1 VAFLD
6 LFDVF
11 HIYISFCE
19 NMVSILSF
27 SFIIICILLSTL
39 QQSSSFTLTET
50 NSNIR
55 NTISTADNDNSK
67 RNFVNILSAQCSGKI
82 RKNKS
87 SMILQVLSSGEELV
101 STSIWEDLATF
112 LLKIQYPTV
121 TSNNNN
127 MMYPDLPEREKLR
140 RQLVTILRVG
150 LPSAASGLTAF
161 LFFPIISLGLA
172 DLFNNEEVL
181 FVLSTDSSQF
191 IQDMQVVVGFLF
203 SLLIGQTY
211 YFMYQQQESIYNALF
226 SEVSEAKSLL
236 EQSSLVCQ
244 GRGFYPQILR
254 SINQYVEEDLKKLR
268 SFEPAVLLSKK
279 PSDDP
284 LESIMYLTSVGLPGT
299 IYDTVRSLRQAR
311 AERLGALQ
319 RKLPQLHLTFLW
331 LLASL
336 ELLSFPVL
344 GAGVQTV
351 GGYNTLTV
359 EGIFFGVMASGVV
372 MVMLV
377 VYELYSPSGGAYNV
391 DGVLGVMVRGM
402 EEELDLRMKGDY
414 GINSLNPTAEKFNDG
429 GNEMVQLLVD
439 QKQEEL
445 GKVEDEEIAVKQ
457 SSRSRVNR
465 WLIKKCVGWLEE

>member
-1 VAFLD
+1 
-6 LFDVF
+6 
-11 HIYISFCE
+11 
-19 NMVSILSF
+19 MVSILSF
-27 SFIIICILLSTL
+27 SYIIICILLSTL

-55 NTISTADNDNSK
+55 NTISTFNNDNSK
-67 RNFVNILSAQCSGKI
+67 RNLVNILSAQCSGKI

-112 LLKIQYPTV
+112 LLQIQYPTV

-311 AERLGALQ
+311 AGRLGALQ

-331 LLASL
+331 L
-336 ELLSFPVL
+336 V
-344 GAGVQTV
+344 
-351 GGYNTLTV
+351 
-359 EGIFFGVMASGVV
+359 
-372 MVMLV
+372 
-377 VYELYSPSGGAYNV
+377 
-391 DGVLGVMVRGM
+391 
-402 EEELDLRMKGDY
+402 K
-414 GINSLNPTAEKFNDG
+414 NSY
-429 GNEMVQLLVD
+429 
-439 QKQEEL
+439 
-445 GKVEDEEIAVKQ
+445 
-457 SSRSRVNR
+457 
-465 WLIKKCVGWLEE
+465 